1 MDMGKYLLSLI
12 TAALLCGIATSLLGD
27 KGTLGTVIKFLA
39 GIYMTLSIVAPWGQL
54 RLGELTSLKDQIT
67 ADSERVSLS
76 GQNAARDAMADSIIA
91 STKSYILDKADSLG
105 VQLTVEV
112 LLDDSAIP
120 VPSGVRIRGNISP
133 YNKEKLSTIIETD
146 LGIPTEAQI
155 WI

>member
-1 MDMGKYLLSLI
+1 MDMGKYLLSLV
-12 TAALLCGIATSLLGD
+12 AAATLCGIATSLLGD

-54 RLGELTSLKDQIT
+54 QLGELADLKDQIA

-76 GQNAARDAMADSIIA
+76 GQNAAKDAMAQSIIA
-91 STKSYILDKADSLG
+91 NTQSYILDKAENLG
-105 VQLTVEV
+105 VQLNVEV

-120 VPSGVRIRGNISP
+120 VPIGVRIRGNISP

-146 LGIPTEAQI
+146 LGIPTEAQV
-155 WI
+155 WT